1 VRIGAPTLLLH
12 RTLPAPCPYLDG
24 RIEQRVVVSLEEVPD
39 GTFDRLSR
47 TGFRRSHTFAYRP
60 ACPGCAACIPIR
72 VPTAGFAPDRT
83 QRRVLKRGDA
93 ELAGVERP
101 AVASREHFALF
112 KSYVTGRHGDG
123 DMAQMSFA
131 DFRAMIEDAVG
142 GTRLIEHRDAAG
154 RLAAVVLIDRLSD
167 GLSAVYSFFD
177 AARPGLSLGTYA
189 VLDMIRRAR
198 AEALPYVYLGYW
210 IADSRKMA
218 YKSRFRPAE
227 ILVAGCWQPFTPRS
241 GGSAG

>member
-72 VPTAGFAPDRT
+72 VPTA
-83 QRRVLKRGDA
+83 
-93 ELAGVERP
+93 
-101 AVASREHFALF
+101 
-112 KSYVTGRHGDG
+112 GRHGDG